1 MFVFLISSKNQSRC
15 KLNHLN
21 QKRPH
26 HSYFSHYQS
35 SHIRSYSEIFKIFSS
50 DLDSPQKMGLD
61 TSWIISIREHFLTT
75 SWTSWTDFLD
85 SNHCLCTDKD
95 LEFWGELFWTI
106 LYTSNVMCLICC
118 MVVLIMLSLLNVWY
132 TYCKKCIYITIASVS
147 ETIFKGFM

>member
-1 MFVFLISSKNQSRC
+1 MGIFMSGLQHMFQLFQCSDLKIRLTSNDATCASPQCQKVRLRGLKDLQTMTFNAGDLMFFWHPGLIQLQWRLQVSYKYFMFVFLNSSKNQSRC

-61 TSWIISIREHFLTT
+61 TS
-75 SWTSWTDFLD
+75 
-85 SNHCLCTDKD
+85 
-95 LEFWGELFWTI
+95 
-106 LYTSNVMCLICC
+106 
-118 MVVLIMLSLLNVWY
+118 
-132 TYCKKCIYITIASVS
+132 
-147 ETIFKGFM
+147 